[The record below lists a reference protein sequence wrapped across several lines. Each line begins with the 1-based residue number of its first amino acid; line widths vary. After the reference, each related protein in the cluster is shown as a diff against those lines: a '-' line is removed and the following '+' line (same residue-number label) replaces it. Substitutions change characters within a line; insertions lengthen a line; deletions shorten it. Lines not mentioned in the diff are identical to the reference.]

1 MTVSRQQYLLNWL
14 RDAHAM
20 EQQAEELFSAHAK
33 RFHAYQVISRL
44 CEQEAHRSR
53 NHQAT
58 ISIRLQQLASDV
70 SLVKN
75 LAGKLM
81 GVGLNNVGLAPRD
94 TPVKAILQIHSFN
107 QRGIGAYRVLLTAT
121 DALGDRETQRICQG
135 ILEQYKR
142 RNWWLDKYLQQVTE
156 YFITE
161 AVA

>member
-1 MTVSRQQYLLNWL
+1 
-14 RDAHAM
+14 
-20 EQQAEELFSAHAK
+20 
-33 RFHAYQVISRL
+33 
-44 CEQEAHRSR
+44 
-53 NHQAT
+53 
-58 ISIRLQQLASDV
+58 
-70 SLVKN
+70 
-75 LAGKLM
+75 M